1 MQIKGSLRAN
11 VKEEHWFAIKRIGN
25 YPRKYYRRCVDILRG
40 DAPPNNRTHANASY
54 LDASHAAVGQAN
66 TQTINFIATTNCRM
80 IAEIGVYMGATSEL
94 FAKYLN
100 GEGELH
106 LFDFEA
112 HVDDVQTKLKA
123 LGYRNVFVH
132 GNSRKTHDSYNW
144 SLMRVLQKHSEPLYD
159 YVFLDGAHSWN
170 VDALAFLLV
179 DRLLKVG
186 GYIDFD
192 DYYWTIAESGTMN
205 PEVFPAMKEW
215 FTEEQIREAHV
226 RHIVNLLVRRDPRY
240 REVMKNKI
248 YQKIG
253 R

>member
-1 MQIKGSLRAN
+1 MQIKSWLRSN
-11 VKEEHWFAIKRIGN
+11 LKEEHWLTVKRIRN
-25 YPRKYYRRCVDILRG
+25 YPRKYWQRISNVLRARNHRAKG
-40 DAPPNNRTHANASY
+40 SASY
-54 LDASHAAVGQAN
+54 LDASHEYIGQPN
-66 TQTINFIATTNCRM
+66 TQTIDFIATTNCRM

-112 HVDDVQTKLKA
+112 HVYDVKARLEA
-123 LGYRNVFVH
+123 LGYRNIHVH
-132 GNSRKTHDSYNW
+132 GNSPKTLDSYNW
-144 SLMRVLQKHSEPLYD
+144 SLMRMLEMHTEPIYD
-159 YVFLDGAHSWN
+159 YVFLDGAHTWN

-192 DYYWTIAESGTMN
+192 DYYWTIEESGTMN
-205 PEVFPAMKEW
+205 PQVFPAIKEW
-215 FTEEQIREAHV
+215 FTEEQMAEAHV

-240 REVMKNKI
+240 AEVVENKV
-248 YQKIG
+248 YQKIAL
-253 R
+253 